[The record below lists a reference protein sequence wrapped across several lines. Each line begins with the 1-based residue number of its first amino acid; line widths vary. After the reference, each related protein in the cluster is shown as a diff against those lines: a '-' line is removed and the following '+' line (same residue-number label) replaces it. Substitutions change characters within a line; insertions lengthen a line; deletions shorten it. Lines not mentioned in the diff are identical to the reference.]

1 MNETE
6 AVAKAPAHP
15 QTLGRTAWLALTVLS
30 SLNLLN
36 YADRYVISSLLP
48 TLQKPVEEG
57 GLALTDGESG
67 WLYSAF
73 ILVYTP
79 TKFWQSPLMK
89 SLNGQATSG
98 STAKRIAI
106 WTKVIKSKE
115 RGSSPKKNCLSPNI
129 SDKT

>member
-57 GLALTDGESG
+57 GLALTDGEDRLDQG
-67 WLYSAF
+67 LTGDDARGNGDREAVGRR
-73 ILVYTP
+73 LVEP
-79 TKFWQSPLMK
+79 
-89 SLNGQATSG
+89 
-98 STAKRIAI
+98 
-106 WTKVIKSKE
+106 
-115 RGSSPKKNCLSPNI
+115 
-129 SDKT
+129 